1 MTPAAA
7 PVIDLTPAAPG
18 PWCVPAV
25 NLDDHLD
32 ASYLNMA
39 TGDAQAAVPIVAA
52 VAQSGIVSYAEVV
65 SSMSAKAAGPEI
77 RANIDV
83 LAEITAAAVQ
93 VVGGA
98 QRGKAMMILNPA
110 DPPIPARTTVYCL
123 VDGLETGPADRQ
135 RIESD
140 VLAMVDKV
148 RTYAPGCRLKRPVQ
162 FETFSAANP
171 LYIPETGKFVGSRV
185 AVLLE
190 VASVTGNLD
199 IAVSAARFAAERIAF
214 YASET
219 AGAPT

>member
-1 MTPAAA
+1 MTPADA
-7 PVIDLTPAAPG
+7 PVIDLTPATAG

-32 ASYLNMA
+32 APYLNMA

-77 RANIDV
+77 RADIDA
-83 LAEITAAAVQ
+83 LTEITAAAVQ

-110 DPPIPARTTVYCL
+110 DPPISARFTVYCL
-123 VDGLETGPADRQ
+123 VDGLETGSSDRQ

-140 VLAMVDKV
+140 VLVMVDKV
-148 RTYAPGCRLKRPVQ
+148 RTYAAGYRLKRPVQ
-162 FETFSAANP
+162 FETFSTANP
-171 LYIPETGKFVGSRV
+171 LHIPETGKFTGTRV
-185 AVLLE
+185 TVLLE
-190 VASVTGNLD
+190 VVGAAGNVD
-199 IAVSAARFAAERIAF
+199 IAASAARFTAERIAVHTG
-214 YASET
+214 ET